1 MKAVT
6 FADRVTVQVHAGDGG
21 DGCAA
26 FRREKYIP
34 MGGPAGGDGGHGG
47 SVYLRAS
54 HDTDSLI
61 ALFYQP
67 IQRAEHAGPG
77 QGKQCTGRN
86 GRDLHIP
93 VPCGTEARLE
103 TGEFLGEV
111 VEEGQTLRIARG
123 GKGGFGNLHFKTST
137 NRAPTKCTPGEDGEQ
152 RVVVLELKTVAD
164 VGLVGYPNAGKST
177 LLRAISPARPK
188 VASYPF
194 TTLHP
199 VIGTVVFDD
208 FRKLKV
214 ADIPG
219 LIDGAHR
226 GVGLGHDFLRHIVRT
241 KFLVFVLDM
250 AGVDGRNPTADFR
263 SLKSELKHY
272 DQDLLKRPGL
282 VVANKM
288 DLPEAAKFLSE
299 FKRKTRLKPL
309 EISAST
315 GLGVEQVTKRLHALA
330 RGSGQ

>member
-21 DGCAA
+21 NGCAS

-34 MGGPAGGDGGHGG
+34 RGGPDGGDGGHGG

-61 ALFYQP
+61 NLFYQP
-67 IQRAEHAGPG
+67 IQRAKHGGPG
-77 QGKQCTGRN
+77 RGKQCTGRN
-86 GRDLHIP
+86 ADDLYIR
-93 VPCGTEARLE
+93 VPCGTEARLD
-103 TGEFLGEV
+103 TGEFVGEV
-111 VEEGQTLRIARG
+111 VEEGQAVMIARG
-123 GKGGFGNLHFKTST
+123 GKGGLGNMRFTTST
-137 NRAPTKCTPGEDGEQ
+137 HRAPTKCTPGEDGEHK
-152 RVVVLELKTVAD
+152 VVVLELKTVAD

-188 VASYPF
+188 VAAYPF

-199 VIGTVVFDD
+199 VIGTVVFED
-208 FRKLKV
+208 FRGLKV

-219 LIDGAHR
+219 LIDGAHE

-241 KFLVFVLDM
+241 KFLLFVLDM
-250 AGVDGRNPTADFR
+250 AGVDGRNPTDDFR
-263 SLKSELKHY
+263 SLKNELKHY
-272 DQDLLKRPGL
+272 DKDLPKRASL

-288 DLPEAAKFLSE
+288 DLPESKKFLSE

-309 EISAST
+309 EVSAAT
-315 GLGVEQVTKRLHALA
+315 GDGIEEVKKRLHALA
-330 RGSGQ
+330 KDE